1 MAPLWRALAIY
12 RFATVIY
19 VVVAYALLAEYYAR
33 PWIGWVVVAGIA
45 AWTLVV
51 TLLYRSPG
59 RRTPP
64 VLIADLAM
72 AAVAIGVNPLVDE
85 AARIDAGEPTLA
97 LLWPSGALLAWAAQ
111 WGWRGGLAAAA
122 TLSTV
127 SIVARGELTR
137 STGDNVL
144 LMLLAGLIG
153 GYAVDLFRDSQ
164 RALSRAVRMDAATR
178 ERERLARSIH
188 DGVLQVLALV
198 QRRAPELGPDG
209 VELGRLA
216 EEQQEAVR
224 QLLIERPDVEHRS
237 GQVEFCGLLR
247 SVASAQV
254 TVAAPAEAL
263 WLHDSIAAELLAA
276 VEAALDNVERHVGTD
291 APAWVL
297 LDVDDAQITVSVRD
311 DGSGIAPGR
320 LQAARAAGR
329 LGVDQSIR
337 GRLRDLGGR
346 ADITSTPGQGTEVEL
361 ILPRPSAS

>member
-1 MAPLWRALAIY
+1 MRSTASPRSSTSSLPTRCS
-12 RFATVIY
+12 
-19 VVVAYALLAEYYAR
+19 AEYYAR

-51 TLLYRSPG
+51 TLLYRHPG
-59 RRTPP
+59 RRTPL

-72 AAVAIGVNPLVDE
+72 AAVAIGINPLVDD

-153 GYAVDLFRDSQ
+153 RLRGRPVPRQSAR
-164 RALSRAVRMDAATR
+164 LSRAVRMDAATR

-237 GQVEFCGLLR
+237 DR
-247 SVASAQV
+247 SSSVACCGRV
-254 TVAAPAEAL
+254 R
-263 WLHDSIAAELLAA
+263 LLG
-276 VEAALDNVERHVGTD
+276 H
-291 APAWVL
+291 
-297 LDVDDAQITVSVRD
+297 
-311 DGSGIAPGR
+311 
-320 LQAARAAGR
+320 
-329 LGVDQSIR
+329 
-337 GRLRDLGGR
+337 GGR
-346 ADITSTPGQGTEVEL
+346 T
-361 ILPRPSAS
+361 R